1 MKNSKKIILFISTF
15 AIMVLLSSVTV
26 SAQGTKIGFVND
38 ERIKMEYK
46 AWTKAQDDWEIEAKA
61 WEDEAVQKQQ
71 DLKEMVD
78 EFEKQKIILSQEKK
92 KEKEAAIKVK
102 QNDLD
107 EFTRRIFGPN
117 GQAERKQAQLLQPLL
132 ENVTKAIEAVAIQ
145 ENYDVIFTLQSGLG
159 YIKESYDLTD
169 KVLNYLD
176 ENEG

>member
-1 MKNSKKIILFISTF
+1 MRNSKKIILFVTALAVMI
-15 AIMVLLSSVTV
+15 ILSSVTA
-26 SAQGTKIGFVND
+26 SAQATKIGFVND

-46 AWTKAQDDWEIEAKA
+46 AWSKAQENWEIEAKA

-71 DLKEMVD
+71 DLQEMID
-78 EFEKQKIILSQEKK
+78 EFEKQKLILSQEKK
-92 KEKEAAIKVK
+92 KEKEAAINVK
-102 QNDLD
+102 QDDLD
-107 EFTRRIFGPN
+107 EFTRRIFGPG

-169 KVLNYLD
+169 NVLKYLD

>member
-1 MKNSKKIILFISTF
+1 MKNSKKIILFVTTLAVMI
-15 AIMVLLSSVTV
+15 ILSSVTA
-26 SAQGTKIGFVND
+26 SAQATKIGFVND

-46 AWTKAQDDWEIEAKA
+46 AWTKAQENWEIEAKA

-71 DLKEMVD
+71 DLQDLID
-78 EFEKQKIILSQEKK
+78 EFEKQKLILSQEKK
-92 KEKEAAIKVK
+92 KEKEAAINVK

-107 EFTRRIFGPN
+107 EFTRRIFGPG

-169 KVLNYLD
+169 NVLKYLD